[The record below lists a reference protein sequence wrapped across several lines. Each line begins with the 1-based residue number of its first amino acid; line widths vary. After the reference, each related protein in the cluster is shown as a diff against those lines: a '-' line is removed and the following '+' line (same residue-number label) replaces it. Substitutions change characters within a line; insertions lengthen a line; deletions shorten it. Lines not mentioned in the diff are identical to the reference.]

1 MKHLFSRTFVMIDLE
16 DKWGAVINLSG
27 CRGFLPELDVPGS
40 LILVVI
46 NTNFHRLEQFLPSAN
61 VTNPFTINSSLCGCS
76 NIHCF
81 ANKSSIFYTCLRTL
95 YVLSS
100 DVKQRRIEIKQI
112 LCCLEIFQS
121 EMFVQQFCQRY
132 CFAANIYIVVYLVLI
147 ITAFMCLLPC
157 ITSTCLTTSV

>member
-1 MKHLFSRTFVMIDLE
+1 MGRSYQFEWLSRFLAWI
-16 DKWGAVINLSG
+16 G
-27 CRGFLPELDVPGS
+27 CAWKPDS

-95 YVLSS
+95 YVVSS

-112 LCCLEIFQS
+112 LCCLEIFSKWNVCSTILSALLFRS
-121 EMFVQQFCQRY
+121 EYLYRSLLSFNYY
-132 CFAANIYIVVYLVLI
+132 CIYVSSSLHNEYLLDDECVNIGYDV
-147 ITAFMCLLPC
+147 
-157 ITSTCLTTSV
+157 TTQYNAE